1 MAKTRPRNQP
11 GAEYVHGYGDKF
23 VTNAN
28 QDGHAKAVEAEALP
42 SSKMQTYISELF
54 RM

>member
-11 GAEYVHGYGDKF
+11 GAEYTHGYGEKF
-23 VTNAN
+23 LDNAN
-28 QDGHAKAVEAEALP
+28 QGGQGNKVEDEALP